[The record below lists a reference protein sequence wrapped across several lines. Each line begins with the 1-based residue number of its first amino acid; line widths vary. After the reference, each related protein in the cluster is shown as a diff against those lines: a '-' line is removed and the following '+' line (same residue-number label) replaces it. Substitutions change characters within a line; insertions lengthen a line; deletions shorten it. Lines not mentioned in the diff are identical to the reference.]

1 MTTAHKQ
8 FAKKLTAHLASH
20 GYSLRHGHALECVAS
35 LYNLPNWDT
44 LAARPG
50 TVRLSAP
57 ADAQAL
63 QRALQGYGIPLE
75 ESVVRDLIAT
85 LLPPQSTPQVVYQPL
100 LNHQGLQVL
109 PVTENTLAPW
119 PLLPIQAEVEESVF
133 NRLAFVTSLSWQK
146 GKTLRGNGSFIH
158 LPGLLDEHGEC
169 ITAWTEQ
176 LRDAIR
182 GTSHYLGVTYDGQGA
197 VYSAYL
203 RRGLAAPPQPAPLP
217 LHASLHVIYGRP
229 GSNRS
234 QRVLQLAYSAAKL
247 RRVYL
252 IDSPELL
259 GNAGEALKGPCTLV
273 PQTRHGFEAMLQALR
288 PGDFVALQLFQ
299 TPEIQELCQHLIREE
314 VNVIAAIH
322 ATSRTVDDYLS
333 LYTLPDDDIDFYE
346 VDEQG
351 DTISKYSVRSDFES
365 DEP

>member
-8 FAKKLTAHLASH
+8 FAKNLTSHLATH

-44 LAARPG
+44 LAARP
-50 TVRLSAP
+50 TTARLAAP

-63 QRALQGYGIPLE
+63 QQALQRYDIPLE
-75 ESVVRDLIAT
+75 ESSVRDLIAA
-85 LLPPQSTPQVVYQPL
+85 LLPPRSTPQVVHQPL
-100 LNHQGLQVL
+100 LNHQGLQVI
-109 PVTENTLAPW
+109 PGTENTLAPW

-146 GKTLRGNGSFIH
+146 GKTLLGNGSFIH
-158 LPGLLDEHGEC
+158 LPELLDNDGER
-169 ITAWTEQ
+169 ITAWVEQ
-176 LRDAIR
+176 LREAIR

-203 RRGLAAPPQPAPLP
+203 RRGLTAPPKPALLP
-217 LHASLHVIYGRP
+217 PHPSLHVVYGRP

-252 IDSPELL
+252 IDSPELV
-259 GNAGEALKGPCTLV
+259 GDAGEALKGPCTLV
-273 PQTRHGFEAMLQALR
+273 PQTRQGFEAMLQALR
-288 PGDFVALQLFQ
+288 PGDFVALHLFQ
-299 TPEIQELCQHLIREE
+299 TPEIQELCERLTREE
-314 VNVIAAIH
+314 VGVLAAIH
-322 ATSRTVDDYLS
+322 ATSRTVDGYLG
-333 LYTLPDDDIDFYE
+333 LYTLPDGDIDFYE
-346 VDEQG
+346 VDKQG
-351 DTISKYSVRSDFES
+351 HTISKHSVRSDFEG